1 MAIKVGNHMHETME
15 NICTSLNNL
24 SDAVKKQSHEGRLLV
39 QAYGWHH
46 PSLTRH
52 DLAELPAQLSR
63 QLKEANINDLDKEL
77 INTLSEIPN
86 KLQLLENTTLPYM
99 FNGNGYQA
107 IPAYMATINWVSQI
121 INPLIGFTIAK
132 SATAIPTRLAKKIRS
147 LKTQVDDIS
156 VNKKELEE
164 QIETIKNATE
174 AAESLPADLEDLK
187 AAQKKIDDLL
197 IKSIKESSKISELEN
212 ESRVGETHIREC
224 TNKSDKLVD
233 QCEEAYRITT
243 TKGLA
248 GAFEQR
254 ASKLALSM
262 WIWVIGLLFA
272 LVIGSYIGAIR
283 LESLTK
289 ALTIPEPVLSSI
301 IIQLFLSILSLGAPL
316 WFAWLSTKQI
326 GQHFKLSE
334 DYAFKASVAKAYEG
348 YRKEAARLDEA
359 FEARLFSTA
368 LNRVEEAPLRL
379 IDKESHGSPW
389 QELISSE
396 VFQTA
401 MDNIPELKEK
411 FINVAKGSLKKVII
425 KKEKTDSDK
434 KP

>member
-1 MAIKVGNHMHETME
+1 MHKTMK

-24 SDAVKKQSHEGRLLV
+24 SDAVKRLSLKGV
-39 QAYGWHH
+39 LLIEVHGWEY
-46 PSLTRH
+46 PSLTEH

-86 KLQLLENTTLPYM
+86 KLLLLQKITLPEM
-99 FNGNGYQA
+99 FNGNGNGHRA
-107 IPAYMATINWVSQI
+107 ISAYMATINWVSQI

-147 LKTQVDDIS
+147 LKTQVDNIS

-326 GQHFKLSE
+326 GQRFKLSE

-425 KKEKTDSDK
+425 KKEKTNADK
-434 KP
+434 KS